1 MWEAVLVLAVV
12 GLGIQRI
19 YEVLNEFLSPIVP
32 ASLGKM
38 NLTGSRLLLWI
49 VGAIFGYIAVQV
61 IAYDPLDMIG
71 VAKGAAP
78 LWNVLL
84 LIVVTDAVDS
94 LWKGRIIR
102 R

>member
-1 MWEAVLVLAVV
+1 MWESVLVLAVV

-19 YEVLNEFLSPIVP
+19 YEVLNEFFSPIVP
-32 ASLGKM
+32 GTLGKM

-49 VGAIFGYIAVQV
+49 VAAIFGYIAVQV
-61 IAYDPLDMIG
+61 VTYDPIDAIG
-71 VAKGAAP
+71 VAKGAAVV
-78 LWNVLL
+78 WNVLL

>member
-1 MWEAVLVLAVV
+1 MWESVLVLAVI

-19 YEVLNEFLSPIVP
+19 YEFLNEFLSPIVP

-38 NLTGSRLLLWI
+38 KLSGSRLLLWI
-49 VGAIFGYIAVQV
+49 VAAIFGYIAVQSLG
-61 IAYDPLDMIG
+61 YDPIAAIG
-71 VAKGAAP
+71 MAKGAAMV
-78 LWNVLL
+78 WNVLF

-94 LWKGRIIR
+94 LWNGRIIR